1 MLCERCHK
9 REATMHVVCVVNNK
23 QIDKWLCAQ
32 CARELA
38 PDNVIDV
45 TSDSMKEF
53 LECDVAEICAT
64 LNLSQSD
71 YWQCMSRA
79 RKRLQICL
87 NTRWFEKE
95 TT

>member
-32 CARELA
+32 CAQELA

-45 TSDSMKEF
+45 NSDSMKAF
-53 LECDVAEICAT
+53 LEDLIKPFAHKLGWIPLIV
-64 LNLSQSD
+64 
-71 YWQCMSRA
+71 
-79 RKRLQICL
+79 
-87 NTRWFEKE
+87 
-95 TT
+95 